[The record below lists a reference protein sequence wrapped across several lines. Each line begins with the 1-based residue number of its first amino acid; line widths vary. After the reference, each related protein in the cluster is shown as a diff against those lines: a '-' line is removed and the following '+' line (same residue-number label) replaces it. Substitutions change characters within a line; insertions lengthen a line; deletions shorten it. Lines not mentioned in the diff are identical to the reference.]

1 MKRGVCVA
9 GSAYLSVSIGKSHEI
24 GRKETIDRLDG
35 PIRNGRFI
43 MQTYF
48 GELVAVES

>member
-1 MKRGVCVA
+1 MA
-9 GSAYLSVSIGKSHEI
+9 GSAYLSVNMGKSHEM

-35 PIRNGRFI
+35 PIRNAPFI
-43 MQTYF
+43 TQPYF